1 MTNFEH
7 IKPLHMRHFLTLL
20 SVSSIF
26 MAFAQLPGWNHSKTI
41 QLQENSGVNLINYQL
56 ELTINTANFV
66 SNGEMLATGDDIRFT
81 SSCTG
86 GTVYSYW
93 IESGMNSA
101 STKIW
106 VKIDTLLANS
116 TKNIY
121 MHYGNNAASPV
132 SAVVGT
138 FNGPHSST
146 DSVASGGPGGA
157 ANSQRG
163 FRFSPNETL
172 LVTAFGKREPNGS
185 TRFVTLFDFA
195 TQAILAQTQV
205 SGPAAQYS
213 YSNLSNPIWLQQGTQ
228 YLIQL
233 YQGASDGYYFGT
245 SSQIGQHLT
254 YFDMRYCNSCTEN
267 TFPTST
273 LSNYHYGYPD
283 LWYFTKNTASVAPSY
298 TLVNMSL
305 DLADNATICA
315 GDSVTLNPVLTN
327 GTGPFEYA
335 WTNTSIS
342 DSTAANPVFFPVNS
356 MYYYLSLNDACGNM
370 VEDSVYLNVNPAP
383 VFNINATSTTIC
395 FGTSATLVADGTYDF
410 IWSNGVNND
419 TIIVTPTADTNFS
432 VIATDLQGCT
442 SSDSI
447 SLQVLPTIEVTNAVS
462 ICFGTTYT
470 INGNVYSATGNYQD
484 TLIAANGCDSVVTT
498 QLTVK
503 PEVDAQISQNELT
516 LSVPAGADNYQ
527 WIDCTNLSPL
537 ANETNATFTATA
549 NGTYACIV
557 TFDGCDNQSDCIVIN
572 NVGIVENL
580 NANGFTVYPNP
591 VTTTLQIT
599 SSISQAIDFTDA
611 TGRIIFT
618 IAMEANQAKAIDVSA
633 YPSGLY
639 WLKGLKQTEKINI
652 QR

>member
-1 MTNFEH
+1 M
-7 IKPLHMRHFLTLL
+7 KHFLTLL

-157 ANSQRG
+157 TNSQRG
-163 FRFSPNETL
+163 FRFSPNETI

-233 YQGASDGYYFGT
+233 S
-245 SSQIGQHLT
+245 L
-254 YFDMRYCNSCTEN
+254 
-267 TFPTST
+267 
-273 LSNYHYGYPD
+273 LS
-283 LWYFTKNTASVAPSY
+283 FK
-298 TLVNMSL
+298 
-305 DLADNATICA
+305 I
-315 GDSVTLNPVLTN
+315 
-327 GTGPFEYA
+327 
-335 WTNTSIS
+335 SI
-342 DSTAANPVFFPVNS
+342 
-356 MYYYLSLNDACGNM
+356 
-370 VEDSVYLNVNPAP
+370 
-383 VFNINATSTTIC
+383 
-395 FGTSATLVADGTYDF
+395 
-410 IWSNGVNND
+410 
-419 TIIVTPTADTNFS
+419 
-432 VIATDLQGCT
+432 Q
-442 SSDSI
+442 
-447 SLQVLPTIEVTNAVS
+447 
-462 ICFGTTYT
+462 
-470 INGNVYSATGNYQD
+470 
-484 TLIAANGCDSVVTT
+484 
-498 QLTVK
+498 K
-503 PEVDAQISQNELT
+503 
-516 LSVPAGADNYQ
+516 
-527 WIDCTNLSPL
+527 
-537 ANETNATFTATA
+537 
-549 NGTYACIV
+549 
-557 TFDGCDNQSDCIVIN
+557 
-572 NVGIVENL
+572 GIVN
-580 NANGFTVYPNP
+580 
-591 VTTTLQIT
+591 
-599 SSISQAIDFTDA
+599 
-611 TGRIIFT
+611 
-618 IAMEANQAKAIDVSA
+618 
-633 YPSGLY
+633 
-639 WLKGLKQTEKINI
+639 
-652 QR
+652 